1 MPHFFVNSTLI
12 LVGIIGLFVISL
24 MLFSYRSNIFVNIY
38 LVIIF
43 ILCSIR
49 SVSIGLFEIINT
61 NSILTSRYISPI
73 YLIVVPSLYLYFK
86 SLTKDYER
94 VYKKDLIHFLYPI
107 SNLVLNLVQ
116 EYFPILKN
124 QSIENIRFISLNV
137 FVLVYMIQS
146 CNVLYNGLWRLDVN
160 KFVEKRHYLLIKNWT
175 LFIFTI
181 SSFLFLRILYSIY
194 SEKISGEL
202 LRAQNYSFLVV
213 IPWFLIYGK
222 ILIHPEIL
230 YGYPDL
236 KRRDI
241 ETLNQISIND
251 HVWIFNSIHA
261 SNLKDTKVCDNI
273 EKRVLPYISDIEN
286 FVNKEHPFR
295 NTKFSFPDFAKEIN
309 IPKCHIYYIF
319 KYHAIVTF
327 EEYKNYCKI
336 KDALKLIDE
345 GYLNTLTLE
354 GLSSKVGFSS
364 YNLFFTSFKKLTK
377 LAPKEYLNR
386 QNNLNLQN
394 SDIIVFN

>member
-1 MPHFFVNSTLI
+1 MNSTLI

-49 SVSIGLFEIINT
+49 SIIIGLFEIINT
-61 NSILTSRYISPI
+61 NSILTSKYISPI

-94 VYKKDLIHFLYPI
+94 VHKKDLIHFLYPVL
-107 SNLVLNLVQ
+107 NLVLNFGQ

-137 FVLVYMIQS
+137 FILVYIILS
-146 CNVLYNGLWRLDVN
+146 CNILYNGLWRLDVN
-160 KFVEKRHYLLIKNWT
+160 KSVEKRHYLLIKNWT

-181 SSFLFLRILYSIY
+181 SSFLFLRILYSIH

-213 IPWFLIYGK
+213 IPWFLVYGK

-241 ETLNQISIND
+241 ETLNQININD
-251 HVWIFNSIHA
+251 HVWIFDSIRV
-261 SNLKDTKVCDNI
+261 SNLKDSKVSDNI

-295 NTKFSFPDFAKEIN
+295 NTKFSFPDFAKAIN

-354 GLSSKVGFSS
+354 ELSIKVGFSS
-364 YNLFFTSFKKLTK
+364 YNLFSTSFKKLTK

-386 QNNLNLQN
+386 QNNLKLQN
-394 SDIIVFN
+394 SGIIVFN

>member
-1 MPHFFVNSTLI
+1 M
-12 LVGIIGLFVISL
+12 
-24 MLFSYRSNIFVNIY
+24 
-38 LVIIF
+38 
-43 ILCSIR
+43 
-49 SVSIGLFEIINT
+49 
-61 NSILTSRYISPI
+61 
-73 YLIVVPSLYLYFK
+73 
-86 SLTKDYER
+86 
-94 VYKKDLIHFLYPI
+94 
-107 SNLVLNLVQ
+107 
-116 EYFPILKN
+116 
-124 QSIENIRFISLNV
+124 
-137 FVLVYMIQS
+137 
-146 CNVLYNGLWRLDVN
+146 DVN
-160 KFVEKRHYLLIKNWT
+160 KSVEKRHYLLIKNWT

-181 SSFLFLRILYSIY
+181 SSFLFLRILYSIH

-213 IPWFLIYGK
+213 IPWFLVYGK

-241 ETLNQISIND
+241 ETLNQININD
-251 HVWIFNSIHA
+251 HVWIFDSIRV
-261 SNLKDTKVCDNI
+261 SNLKDSKVSDNI

-295 NTKFSFPDFAKEIN
+295 NTKFSFPDFAKAIN

-354 GLSSKVGFSS
+354 ELSIKVGFSS
-364 YNLFFTSFKKLTK
+364 YNLFSTSFKKLTK

-386 QNNLNLQN
+386 QNNLKLQN
-394 SDIIVFN
+394 SGIIVFN

>member
-1 MPHFFVNSTLI
+1 MPHFFVNSALI

-24 MLFSYRSNIFVNIY
+24 MLFSYRSNIFVNVY

-49 SVSIGLFEIINT
+49 SIIIGLFEIINT
-61 NSILTSRYISPI
+61 TSILTSRYISPI
-73 YLIVVPSLYLYFK
+73 YLIVVPSLYMYFK

-94 VYKKDLIHFLYPI
+94 VHKKDLIHLLYPI
-107 SNLVLNLVQ
+107 LNLVLNLGQ
-116 EYFPILKN
+116 EYFLTLKN
-124 QSIENIRFISLNV
+124 QYIENIRFISLNV
-137 FVLVYMIQS
+137 FVLVYLIKS
-146 CNVLYNGLWRLDVN
+146 CNILYKGLWRLDVN
-160 KFVEKRHYLLIKNWT
+160 KYVEERHYILIKNWT

-194 SEKISGEL
+194 SEKISDEL

-236 KRRDI
+236 KRRGI
-241 ETLNQISIND
+241 EILNQISIND
-251 HVWIFNSIHA
+251 HVWIYDSI
-261 SNLKDTKVCDNI
+261 SVSKLRDNETSDNI

-295 NTKFSFPDFAKEIN
+295 NTKFSFPDFAKAMN

-319 KYHAIVTF
+319 KYHAIVNF

-336 KDALKLIDE
+336 KDALELIDE

-354 GLSSKVGFSS
+354 GLSGKVGFSS
-364 YNLFFTSFKKLTK
+364 YNLFFISFKELTK
-377 LAPKEYLNR
+377 LSPKEYLNR
-386 QNNLNLQN
+386 QSNLNQQN
-394 SDIIVFN
+394 SDIVVFN

>member
-1 MPHFFVNSTLI
+1 MNSTLI

-49 SVSIGLFEIINT
+49 SIIIGLFEIINT
-61 NSILTSRYISPI
+61 NSILTSKYISPI

-94 VYKKDLIHFLYPI
+94 VHKKDLIHFLYPVL
-107 SNLVLNLVQ
+107 NLVLNFGQ

-137 FVLVYMIQS
+137 FILVYIILS
-146 CNVLYNGLWRLDVN
+146 CNILYNGLWRLDVN
-160 KFVEKRHYLLIKNWT
+160 KSVEKRHYLLIKNWT

-181 SSFLFLRILYSIY
+181 SSFLFLRILYSIH

-213 IPWFLIYGK
+213 IPWFLVYGK

-241 ETLNQISIND
+241 ETLNQININD
-251 HVWIFNSIHA
+251 HVWIFDSIRV
-261 SNLKDTKVCDNI
+261 SNLKDSKVSDNI

-295 NTKFSFPDFAKEIN
+295 NTKFSFPDFAKAIN

-354 GLSSKVGFSS
+354 ELSSKVGFSS
-364 YNLFFTSFKKLTK
+364 YNLFSTSFKKLTQ

-394 SDIIVFN
+394 SGIIVFN